1 MNVKTSSYP
10 LVLTKDNSQN
20 LFSSFDLSSIANIFP
35 KNVTLDKWDNVR
47 SHQHLD
53 YDCFTTIPVVL
64 SKLIDL
70 FKSNDYKLTIKD
82 GFLIIVDNESHN
94 QSIQNLQQYQPF
106 FSNNIGHIVFN
117 HSASVGNPVVV
128 DNVALVFALHALRK
142 EFITA
147 IQQVVCGIK
156 NIHHG
161 NDKEYLDSVLE
172 IGSIIQVPVIS
183 EDMDEVVFDDY
194 KIIGKNYFCNKTQNA
209 KLFDDVTCKN
219 ISKNSKK
226 KIRFYIHEQP
236 FGFIV

>member
-10 LVLTKDNSQN
+10 LILTKDNSQN
-20 LFSSFDLSSIANIFP
+20 LFSSFDLSSIADIFP
-35 KNVTLDKWDNVR
+35 KDVTLDKWDNVR
-47 SHQHLD
+47 SYQHLN
-53 YDCFTTIPVVL
+53 YDCFTVIPAVL

-82 GFLIIVDNESHN
+82 GFLIIADSESCN
-94 QSIQNLQQYQPF
+94 QSVQNTQRYRPI

-117 HSASVGNPVVV
+117 HSSSVGNPVVV
-128 DNVALVFALHALRK
+128 DNVALVFSLQK
-142 EFITA
+142 DFITV
-147 IQQVVCGIK
+147 IQQVICGIK
-156 NIHHG
+156 NIHNK
-161 NDKEYLDSVLE
+161 NDKGYLDSVLE

-183 EDMDEVVFDDY
+183 EDMNEVVFDDY

-236 FGFIV
+236 FGFII

>member
-1 MNVKTSSYP
+1 MNAKTSSYP
-10 LVLTKDNSQN
+10 LIFTKDNSQI
-20 LFSSFDLSSIANIFP
+20 LFSSFDLSSITDIFP

-53 YDCFTTIPVVL
+53 YDCFTIIPAVL
-64 SKLIDL
+64 GKLIDL
-70 FKSNDYKLTIKD
+70 FKSNDYKLIIKD
-82 GFLIIVDNESHN
+82 EFLIIANSESCN
-94 QSIQNLQQYQPF
+94 QSVQQYQPN
-106 FSNNIGHIVFN
+106 FSNNIGHIMFN
-117 HSASVGNPVVV
+117 HSSSIGNPVVV
-128 DNVALVFALHALRK
+128 DNVALVFYLQK
-142 EFITA
+142 DFITV
-147 IQQVVCGIK
+147 IQQVICGIK
-156 NIHHG
+156 NIHHE
-161 NDKEYLDSVLE
+161 NNKEYLDSVLE

-183 EDMDEVVFDDY
+183 EDIDEVVFDDY